1 MEKHGKALPR
11 VGALALDMQPDK
23 SRGITR
29 AGAPGIT
36 ALVRCRAAASHIY
49 GSTCAA
55 VGAIGGPSK
64 CPAAATQTA

>member
-11 VGALALDMQPDK
+11 VGALALDMQPKK
-23 SRGITR
+23 SR
-29 AGAPGIT
+29 GIT
-36 ALVRCRAAASHIY
+36 ALVRCRAAAPHIY